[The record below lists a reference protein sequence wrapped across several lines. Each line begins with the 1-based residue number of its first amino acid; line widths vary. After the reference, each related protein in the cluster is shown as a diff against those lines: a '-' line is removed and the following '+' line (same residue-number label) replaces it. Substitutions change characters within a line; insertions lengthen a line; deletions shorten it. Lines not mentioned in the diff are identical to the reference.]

1 MSQEKNLHPITRK
14 EKILDGQDLAPV
26 TRLEYFLKKAATKGE
41 GGGGGADIY
50 IGTIITMA
58 DVPPLPEG
66 YAMADIYEEL
76 TQNSPALVVVRR
88 SSDSDNSDSHE
99 TPVAY
104 PSMQEAK
111 PAFLKGYD
119 GSNFR
124 VFTSIAITD
133 AHSEMM
139 YPLVEDIS
147 QNRAYLTLNTAVP
160 IFAIEI
166 ENGGVVPIEKT
177 NLKWVLC
184 DPSPQ

>member
-1 MSQEKNLHPITRK
+1 MKALTRK
-14 EKILDGQDLAPV
+14 EKILDGQDLTPL
-26 TRLEYFLKKAATKGE
+26 TRKEYFMKKAVSG

-66 YAMADIYEEL
+66 YIMADIYKEL
-76 TQNSPALVVVRR
+76 TQNSPALVVVRL
-88 SSDSDNSDSHE
+88 SSDSDNSNSE
-99 TPVAY
+99 KCVVAY

-111 PAFLKGYD
+111 PAFLKLYD
-119 GSNFR
+119 GSDFS
-124 VFTSIAITD
+124 VIPSIGIID
-133 AHSEMM
+133 DHSQMM

-160 IFAIEI
+160 FFAIEMQ
-166 ENGGVVPIEKT
+166 GKSAMPIEKT

-184 DPSPQ
+184 DLSQQ

>member
-14 EKILDGQDLAPV
+14 EKILDGQDLALV

-76 TQNSPALVVVRR
+76 TQNSPALVVVRS

-119 GSNFR
+119 GSN
-124 VFTSIAITD
+124 TD